1 MGLLIC
7 YLNIAGMD
15 PVCVKGSL
23 NPSSDQV
30 DPRRNLWPTS
40 RRIRVTIAVA
50 AALWF
55 TGAHRFA
62 LLASSGNS
70 PVTSPAA
77 PAPEFD
83 WYAVC
88 GLIASFVLGMLKFN
102 ICPG

>member
-1 MGLLIC
+1 
-7 YLNIAGMD
+7 MD

-30 DPRRNLWPTS
+30 DPRRNLWPTG
-40 RRIRVTIAVA
+40 RRIRVTIAVF
-50 AALWF
+50 AALCL

-62 LLASSGNS
+62 LLVS
-70 PVTSPAA
+70 PTHSPITSPAV

-88 GLIASFVLGMLKFN
+88 GLIASFILGMLKLD
-102 ICPG
+102 ICVD